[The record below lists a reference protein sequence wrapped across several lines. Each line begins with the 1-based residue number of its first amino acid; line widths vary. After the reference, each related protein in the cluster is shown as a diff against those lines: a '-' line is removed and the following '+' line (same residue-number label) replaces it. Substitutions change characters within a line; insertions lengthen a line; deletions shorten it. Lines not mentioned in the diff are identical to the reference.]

1 MDYRD
6 EPLINVK
13 SKETAYL
20 EYSIYIYS
28 QIRNTRVFLLSLPGI
43 SFQGL
48 ESGGRIV
55 FQGVNRGQRA
65 KQNAQQLIDY
75 RVVCRVVI
83 SNLITRFDNTVA
95 RSVKS
100 YRESIFPSYRVCIAL
115 NERNCIIER
124 GDRKDIFVWI
134 YSDTYTRIL

>member
-1 MDYRD
+1 M
-6 EPLINVK
+6 
-13 SKETAYL
+13 
-20 EYSIYIYS
+20 
-28 QIRNTRVFLLSLPGI
+28 
-43 SFQGL
+43 
-48 ESGGRIV
+48 
-55 FQGVNRGQRA
+55 
-65 KQNAQQLIDY
+65 
-75 RVVCRVVI
+75 CRVVI

-134 YSDTYTRIL
+134 YSDTYTRILQALRIFGSIKFEIFERFEDH

>member
-65 KQNAQQLIDY
+65 K
-75 RVVCRVVI
+75 
-83 SNLITRFDNTVA
+83 
-95 RSVKS
+95 
-100 YRESIFPSYRVCIAL
+100 
-115 NERNCIIER
+115 
-124 GDRKDIFVWI
+124 
-134 YSDTYTRIL
+134 